1 MNKQRLHDGRLVVNG
16 KRGQGVPD
24 ALQQIITPTV
34 RYGTGDCGLQR
45 KKYRFE
51 KDTRCKGCEGGLSL
65 QEERGANLPFVTH
78 RNSVREHGE
87 WMKARPLA
95 AGRERAMSTGN
106 SEMLLLP
113 FREAYRTIQNSGT
126 PVDSAPPPVLRP
138 LSRWIR
144 FGCSSYALPITTT
157 HSPAPLDDRASRAR
171 FRPAR
176 PSPSFPLCHDMNR
189 SFPSSSDSSSKR
201 AMRIQQTSTI

>member
-24 ALQQIITPTV
+24 VPQQIITPTV

-45 KKYRFE
+45 EKYRFE
-51 KDTRCKGCEGGLSL
+51 KDTRCKGCEGGFSL

-78 RNSVREHGE
+78 CNSVQEHGE
-87 WMKARPLA
+87 WMKACLLA

-113 FREAYRTIQNSGT
+113 FRKAYRTI
-126 PVDSAPPPVLRP
+126 R
-138 LSRWIR
+138 SRTAGYQLIQHRLQYFDR
-144 FGCSSYALPITTT
+144 FPAGFDLDAAATHYPSQQPIPQ
-157 HSPAPLDDRASRAR
+157 HL
-171 FRPAR
+171 
-176 PSPSFPLCHDMNR
+176 
-189 SFPSSSDSSSKR
+189 
-201 AMRIQQTSTI
+201 